1 MNRSHINS
9 FRLRWPASRA
19 LGALGT
25 LCACLA
31 SATTLL
37 AQAAAPTPPADLVV
51 RHASVYTVD
60 ARVPWTD
67 AFAVRDGRYVAL
79 GEHEVRRHIGPQTRV
94 LDLAGAMV
102 MPGIND
108 VHIHPLD
115 GGWEDRFG
123 CNFSPAATLEQVLA
137 RVRDCASKAG
147 PGDWIVGAAF
157 NGGLL
162 AQMSSTQALALLDQA
177 SGDHPVILRD
187 DSFHNRWVNSEVL
200 RRAQLEASSTP
211 PPGGFYVKDAND
223 GRLTGLMKE
232 FPAFHAIEQLI
243 PPRTP
248 ERQMEAARGAVR
260 TLNTLGITGIQD
272 AFAYETSLRLWGQLD
287 AQQGLSLHYVGSLPF
302 LPSPQAGDR
311 SGMALVQAREL
322 LRSRHVAPDF
332 AKLFLDGVPP
342 ARTSNMIEP
351 YLPDAEHGAH
361 YHGPSTYTTEQ
372 LVDMLAELDRQGV
385 PVKMHA
391 VGDGA
396 VRQALDAVAEVR
408 RRNGPKGP
416 RHQVAH
422 ASLVA
427 DADVAR
433 FKALNVVVD
442 VSPMLWFPTGLNL
455 ASAAAIGP
463 ERADRINPIRK
474 LVRAGALVAGG
485 SDWPAGQ
492 PTPNPWIGIEGMV
505 TRRNPL
511 GELPGQLGADQA
523 VDLATA
529 LRVYTLNSAQAMGLG
544 AVTGSI
550 AAGKSA
556 DFIVLDRHLFK
567 VPITQVHQTQV
578 KQVFFEGRELS
589 LQP

>member
-1 MNRSHINS
+1 MNRSRSQPIHG
-9 FRLRWPASRA
+9 LWPA
-19 LGALGT
+19 
-25 LCACLA
+25 LCAWLA
-31 SATTLL
+31 GACALP
-37 AQAAAPTPPADLVV
+37 AQAAAPVEPADLVV
-51 RHASVYTVD
+51 RHAEVYTVD
-60 ARVPWTD
+60 EQVGWTD
-67 AFAVRDGRYVAL
+67 AFAVRDGRFVAL
-79 GEHEVRRHIGPQTRV
+79 GERDVRRRIGPRTRV

-102 MPGIND
+102 MPGLND
-108 VHIHPLD
+108 VHVHPLD

-123 CNFSPAATLEQVLA
+123 CNFSPAATLDQVLE
-137 RVRDCASKAG
+137 RVADCAGRAA

-162 AQMSSTQALALLDQA
+162 PQMASTQALGRLDKA
-177 SGDHPVILRD
+177 SGGHPVILRD
-187 DSFHNRWVNSEVL
+187 DSFHNRWVDSEVL
-200 RRAQLEASSTP
+200 RRAGLDAASTP
-211 PPGGFYVKDAND
+211 PPGGYYVKDASD
-223 GRLTGLMKE
+223 GQLSGLMKE
-232 FPAFHAIEQLI
+232 FPAFHAIEQLV

-248 ERQMEAARGAVR
+248 ERQMQAARGAVQ
-260 TLNTLGITGIQD
+260 TLNALGITGIQD
-272 AFAYETSLRLWGQLD
+272 AFAYESSLRLWGQLD

-311 SGMALVQAREL
+311 SGLDLVRVRDS

-342 ARTSNMIEP
+342 ARTSNLIDP

-361 YHGPSTYTTEQ
+361 YHGPSNYTDSQ
-372 LVDMLAELDRQGV
+372 LLDMLTELDRLGV
-385 PVKMHA
+385 PAKMHA

-396 VRQALDAVAEVR
+396 VRQALDAVEQVR
-408 RRNGPKGP
+408 RRNGAGGP

-427 DADVAR
+427 DEDVAR

-474 LVRAGALVAGG
+474 LVQAGALVAGG

-511 GELPGQLGADQA
+511 GEVPGQLGADQA

-529 LRVYTLNSAQAMGLG
+529 VRIYTLNSAQAMGLG
-544 AVTGSI
+544 HLTGSI
-550 AAGKSA
+550 ALGKSA

-567 VPITQVHQTQV
+567 VPITQVHETQV
-578 KQVFFEGRELS
+578 RRVFFEGRELP

>member
-1 MNRSHINS
+1 MNRTHANPLH
-9 FRLRWPASRA
+9 RRRWPA
-19 LGALGT
+19 
-25 LCACLA
+25 LCAWLA
-31 SATTLL
+31 GATTLL
-37 AQAAAPTPPADLVV
+37 AHAAAPTPPADLVV
-51 RHASVYTVD
+51 RHAAVYTVE
-60 ARVPWTD
+60 AHTGWTD

-79 GEHEVRRHIGPQTRV
+79 GEREVRRHIGPQTRV

-108 VHIHPLD
+108 VHVHPLD

-137 RVRDCASKAG
+137 RVGDCASKAG

-162 AQMSSTQALALLDQA
+162 AQMASTQALALLDKA

-200 RRAQLEASSTP
+200 RRARLDAASTP
-211 PPGGFYVKDAND
+211 PPGGFYVKDAGD
-223 GRLTGLMKE
+223 GQLTGLMKE

-260 TLNTLGITGIQD
+260 TLNGLGITGIQD
-272 AFAYETSLRLWGQLD
+272 AFAYESSLRLWGQLD
-287 AQQGLSLHYVGSLPF
+287 AQKGLSLHYVGSLPF

-311 SGMALVQAREL
+311 SGMDLVQARNS
-322 LRSRHVAPDF
+322 LRSPHVAPDF

-361 YHGPSTYTTEQ
+361 YHGPSNYTTEQ
-372 LVDMLAELDRQGV
+372 LVDMLTELDRRGV

-427 DADVAR
+427 EADVAR

-463 ERADRINPIRK
+463 ERADRFNPIRK
-474 LVRAGALVAGG
+474 LVQAGALVAGG

-511 GELPGQLGADQA
+511 GEVPGQLGADQA

-544 AVTGSI
+544 PVTGSI
-550 AAGKSA
+550 AVGKSA
-556 DFIVLDRHLFK
+556 DFIVLDRHLFQ